1 MINDRF
7 SDEGEPAYVLVEGN
21 ITNPMVIQAIEDV
34 RRNMNSHGP
43 DDPDQISRMPNG
55 DVELLGVDL
64 LLWYTRAA
72 MAWNQTQFEEAG
84 WDFGSADGGIGC
96 ETVNI
101 PNREMD
107 FIYVPIVDDSKCL
120 SFLFGFMLTR
130 GVPASGGYPSLS
142 PSIVG
147 EFLQVEGD
155 LDFDKPWLTE
165 SGEAPRY
172 PRTAMRYG
180 ISSPE
185 QFSLVEPALE
195 QLESDLS
202 PLQNLSATPN
212 RVRGDLEAA
221 FLDAENPVTWAIPTG
236 EPVIRFVAADSMQ
249 DDLQDTLL
257 LGLVFCIMA
266 LWWGF
271 REESPLSERLGELS
285 QNKVPTA
292 SKIAINSIL
301 MASITYVLAGPNY
314 AVAFGLIAVGCSLVW
329 GTRPLLLATIT
340 SAPIFL
346 MIVWLYAIVGITGY
360 GLNMVTVSIAAI
372 SLGVGIDYVIHV
384 IERFREEMEKG
395 VGTMKSIEAVG
406 GASGIALFGSAV
418 SDTTGFVII
427 NQSEMG
433 FFSTFGLFCA
443 VMIGLSLI
451 ASLILAPAALR
462 LAYPEGQTSS

>member
-1 MINDRF
+1 MCIRDR
-7 SDEGEPAYVLVEGN
+7 
-21 ITNPMVIQAIEDV
+21 
-34 RRNMNSHGP
+34 
-43 DDPDQISRMPNG
+43 
-55 DVELLGVDL
+55 
-64 LLWYTRAA
+64 
-72 MAWNQTQFEEAG
+72 
-84 WDFGSADGGIGC
+84 
-96 ETVNI
+96 
-101 PNREMD
+101 
-107 FIYVPIVDDSKCL
+107 
-120 SFLFGFMLTR
+120 
-130 GVPASGGYPSLS
+130 
-142 PSIVG
+142 
-147 EFLQVEGD
+147 
-155 LDFDKPWLTE
+155 
-165 SGEAPRY
+165 
-172 PRTAMRYG
+172 
-180 ISSPE
+180 
-185 QFSLVEPALE
+185 
-195 QLESDLS
+195 
-202 PLQNLSATPN
+202 
-212 RVRGDLEAA
+212 
-221 FLDAENPVTWAIPTG
+221 AIPTG

-271 REESPLSERLGELS
+271 REESPLSERLSELS
-285 QNKVPTA
+285 QNKVPNA
-292 SKIAINSIL
+292 SKIAINSVL

-314 AVAFGLIAVGCSLVW
+314 AFAFGLIAVGCSLVW